1 MTVARILAKKGR
13 NVATTTQDATLRE
26 ISVELARRHI
36 GALVVVDA
44 NDSILGIISE
54 RDVVAA
60 IADRGTDALA
70 DPAALHMTKNPKVA
84 SEDDTIFSTM
94 ETMTIQRFRHMP
106 VIDKGRLSGLVS
118 IGDVV
123 KYRIEEIEYER
134 QALRNY
140 IATA

>member
-13 NVATTTQDATLRE
+13 EVATTSQDRTLQE
-26 ISVELARRHI
+26 ISVDLTRRGI

-44 NDSILGIISE
+44 SGSIIGIISE
-54 RDVVAA
+54 RDIMAA

-70 DPAALHMTKNPKVA
+70 DPVERHMTKNPKVA
-84 SEDDTIFSTM
+84 AEDDTVNSTM
-94 ETMTIQRFRHMP
+94 ETMTIERFRHMP
-106 VIDKGRLSGLVS
+106 VIDRGRLVGLVS

-123 KYRIEEIEYER
+123 KYRIEDIEFEHK
-134 QALRNY
+134 ALRDY